1 MSDENQQPDVCP
13 IAPAEPAKP
22 EAVAETSAAPAAPA
36 APAEDPK
43 ISIDDFAKVE
53 MRVGTILSAEPV
65 PGSEKLLK
73 LSVDF
78 GEAAPRQVV
87 SGIAKSFAPESL
99 VGAQRPFVTN
109 LKPRPIMGLESQAMI
124 LAAKT
129 DDGLALLSPTAAVA
143 PGTRLG

>member
-1 MSDENQQPDVCP
+1 MSDDQKREPDVCP
-13 IAPAEPAKP
+13 IAPAEA
-22 EAVAETSAAPAAPA
+22 AAPAPVAP
-36 APAEDPK
+36 PEDPK

-65 PGSEKLLK
+65 EGSEKLLK

-78 GEAAPRQVV
+78 GEAAPRQVL
-87 SGIAKSFAPESL
+87 SGIAKSFAPEAL
-99 VGAQRPFVTN
+99 VGQQRPFVTN

-129 DDGLALLSPTAAVA
+129 EDGLALLAPTSPVA
-143 PGTRLG
+143 PGTKLG

>member
-13 IAPAEPAKP
+13 IAPAEAAQP
-22 EAVAETSAAPAAPA
+22 ESAAPAAPVV
-36 APAEDPK
+36 PAEDPK

-129 DDGLALLSPTAAVA
+129 EDGLALLSPTAPVA

>member
-13 IAPAEPAKP
+13 IAPAEPTKP
-22 EAVAETSAAPAAPA
+22 EVVAETSAAPAAPA
-36 APAEDPK
+36 APVEDPK

-78 GEAAPRQVV
+78 GEASPRQVV

-129 DDGLALLSPTAAVA
+129 DDGLALLSPTSAVA

>member
-22 EAVAETSAAPAAPA
+22 EVVAETSAAPAAPA
-36 APAEDPK
+36 APVEDPK

-78 GEAAPRQVV
+78 GEASPRQVV

-129 DDGLALLSPTAAVA
+129 EDGLALLSPTAAVA

>member
-1 MSDENQQPDVCP
+1 MSDEPKKEAEVCP
-13 IAPAEPAKP
+13 ITPAEPAAP
-22 EAVAETSAAPAAPA
+22 VAAPAPAAPE
-36 APAEDPK
+36 PTY

-78 GEAAPRQVV
+78 GEAAPRQVL
-87 SGIAKSFAPESL
+87 SGIAKFVTVDQL
-99 VGAQRPFVTN
+99 VGKQCPFVTN
-109 LKPRPIMGLESQAMI
+109 LKPRPMMGLESQGML
-124 LAAKT
+124 LAGKT
-129 DDGLALLSPTAAVA
+129 ADGGVALLHPAAGAV

>member
-13 IAPAEPAKP
+13 ITPAEPAKP

-36 APAEDPK
+36 APVEDPK

-78 GEAAPRQVV
+78 GEASPRQVV

-129 DDGLALLSPTAAVA
+129 EDGLALLSPTAAVA

>member
-1 MSDENQQPDVCP
+1 MSDENKVPDVCP
-13 IAPAEPAKP
+13 ITPTEPA
-22 EAVAETSAAPAAPA
+22 AVPSAPAADATPV

-65 PGSEKLLK
+65 EGSEKLLK

-78 GEAAPRQVV
+78 GEVSPRQVV
-87 SGIAKSFAPESL
+87 SGIAKFFTPESL
-99 VGAQRPFVTN
+99 VGTQRPFVTN

-129 DDGLALLSPTAAVA
+129 QDGLALLAPTAPVA

>member
-1 MSDENQQPDVCP
+1 MCP
-13 IAPAEPAKP
+13 VTPAEPAAATP
-22 EAVAETSAAPAAPA
+22 VPAPAA
-36 APAEDPK
+36 DPK

-65 PGSEKLLK
+65 PGSEKLLR

-87 SGIAKSFAPESL
+87 SGIAKFFSPESL
-99 VGAQRPFVTN
+99 VGTQRPFVTN
-109 LKPRPIMGLESQAMI
+109 LAPRPIMGLESQAMI

-129 DDGLALLSPTAAVA
+129 EGDLALLAPTSPVA
-143 PGTRLG
+143 PGTKLG